1 MRYRPTT
8 MASNCPASVRQSCC
22 FLQLVGLR
30 RFHSPT
36 LGLLSGHL
44 GDPAPVSE
52 EPVSGVCRAVRQ
64 SCSAG
69 ITTHSSAPLLLL
81 CCSELINVALGN
93 VLRAAGRMTTSWRS
107 SICSWTCYSRIESVL
122 FNLSAVKSTFPR
134 RHCDPCASL
143 QDLCERHEKGVLHE
157 HQRALHKY
165 SVMKRQMMSATVQ
178 PKEQA
183 SVEQLE
189 SRIVQ
194 VVLRPSKDPLQLLL
208 LFSWPV
214 FHSLSPLN
222 KHSEELALV

>member
-1 MRYRPTT
+1 MADDDGVQLPCVRPTVLLFPAACWAQT
-8 MASNCPASVRQSCC
+8 VPLSHPGPPLRPPGGPCASLSRACQWSLPCC
-22 FLQLVGLR
+22 Q
-30 RFHSPT
+30 T
-36 LGLLSGHL
+36 KLLSRYNPPL
-44 GDPAPVSE
+44 L
-52 EPVSGVCRAVRQ
+52 R
-64 SCSAG
+64 
-69 ITTHSSAPLLLL
+69 PLLLL
-81 CCSELINVALGN
+81 CCPELINVALGN

-107 SICSWTCYSRIESVL
+107 SICSWTCCSRIESVL

-194 VVLRPSKDPLQLLL
+194 VVLRPSRDPLQLLL